1 MGEHM
6 LRDPFTPRLR
16 TLRQLWNETVKEG
29 VPEMFRDLLI
39 KLDEPFNEAC
49 KSLAREMG
57 QARGNGD
64 CPEAR

>member
-1 MGEHM
+1 MVP
-6 LRDPFTPRLR
+6 DPFTRHAG

-57 QARGNGD
+57 QTRGNGD
-64 CPEAR
+64 CPDTSAR

>member
-29 VPEMFRDLLI
+29 VPEMF
-39 KLDEPFNEAC
+39 KAQLDAIDEAC
-49 KSLAREMG
+49 RDFSREMG
-57 QARGNGD
+57 QTRGDGD

>member
-1 MGEHM
+1 
-6 LRDPFTPRLR
+6 
-16 TLRQLWNETVKEG
+16 